1 MILEPTVMIHDQPQ
15 REQALDPTRSF
26 IVQAPAGS
34 GKTELLIQRFLTLLT
49 TVEAPEEILAITFT
63 KKAASE
69 MRARV
74 IKSLMNAIES
84 DEPTSPHAKH
94 TWIIARQVLQR
105 DSKLGWHLIQ
115 NPNQLRIQTIDSLC
129 TYLTKQ
135 LPLLSHFGSTPE
147 IVEDAQQLY
156 RETVHEILLHV
167 EENHAW
173 SKAIAN
179 LLSHLDNDMNKLH
192 DLLVSLLAKRDQWLP
207 YIHLNSD
214 SEQIKQELESHLAAI
229 ISDSLSH
236 LRKITPYELS
246 AEIIALARYAANH
259 LKSMQSQIS
268 LSNCDQLQT
277 LPGTDPNDKACWL
290 GIAELLLTKDNEWRK
305 IFKIDCGFP
314 AASSFKNKEEKQL
327 AGDYKDR
334 ALQLVAKLQDNLE
347 FKTAL
352 ANLRDLPDAQYNDTQ
367 WDILQS
373 LLLVLK
379 IIAAQLRVTFQLHG
393 QIDFIQNAQA
403 ALEALGTAD
412 HYTDLALALDYQIKH
427 ILVDEFQDTS
437 LSQHQLLEKL
447 VVGWENGDGRTLFVV
462 GDPMQSI
469 YRFRE
474 AEVGLFI
481 RMRSLGIGSL
491 SLIPLTLSVNFRSRA
506 PIVDWNNAHFAA
518 LFPTYNDIAT
528 GAVTYSSS
536 HAHHTDSE
544 HTEISVKGFCAED
557 DNRQTEYVIE
567 LIQRTLAKYPTEK
580 IAILVRSRPH
590 LKQIIPALKRAA
602 LPYCAVAIDSLASRQ
617 HIQDLLSLACAL
629 THPADRIAWLAI
641 LRAPW
646 CGLTL
651 ADMLVIAGENAH
663 VSIWERLTNHDVIN
677 QLSTDG
683 KIRVGRVLP
692 ILKTAITERERTGL
706 RQWIE
711 HTWLMLGGPA
721 CLIDQDDL
729 NDIEAFFKLLEKTS
743 VQGQMID
750 LEKLKE
756 KTTKLFATAHDHDAP
771 IQIMT
776 IHSAKGLEFDTV
788 ILPHLEKK
796 PAADDKS
803 LLLWMERPLNQRD
816 VALLLAP
823 IQATGIERDKL
834 YDYINKQHQI
844 KLEHEVDRLLYVATT
859 RAKKRLHL
867 TFKANM
873 KDDGQVK
880 LDSGSFLE
888 KLWPL
893 LQRNKDHILVTESPS
908 PMTETPKVP
917 QRHLVRLVT
926 EWKNPI
932 ISNISTKLAIHQQ
945 KSGFTLNEDDQ
956 RLIGIVI
963 HRILQQLA
971 TTGIDW
977 WRQQSSSAHNN
988 YIEKQLYHAGI
999 LPNKMQN
1006 ASTLTSQAIS
1016 QTLGDPRGKW
1026 ILHPHQNSLAEYKI
1040 TSCISNEIQHYV
1052 IDRTFIDEHGTRW
1065 IIDYKTTT
1073 FSADDLAKFHQR
1085 EKEKYMAK
1093 MQQYA
1098 EAFKSVEETPIKLGL
1113 YFPVIPSWH
1122 EWEAN

>member
-1 MILEPTVMIHDQPQ
+1 MIHDQPQ
-15 REQALDPTRSF
+15 RQQALDPTRSF

-49 TVEAPEEILAITFT
+49 TVDSPEEILAITFT

-74 IKSLMNAIES
+74 IKSLMSAIEP
-84 DEPTSPHAKH
+84 DEPASPHAKH
-94 TWIIARQVLQR
+94 TWNIARQVLQR
-105 DSKLGWHLIQ
+105 DSKLGWHLVQ

-147 IVEDAQQLY
+147 IVEDAQHLY

-179 LLSHLDNDMNKLH
+179 LLSHLDNDLNKLH

-207 YIHLNSD
+207 YIHLNSNSD
-214 SEQIKQELESHLAAI
+214 HIKRELESHLAAI

-246 AEIIALARYAANH
+246 SEIIALARYAANQ
-259 LKSMQSQIS
+259 LKSLQSLTP
-268 LSNCDQLQT
+268 LSSCDQLLV
-277 LPGTDPNDKACWL
+277 LPGTEPMDKAYWL
-290 GIAELLLTKDNEWRK
+290 GIAELLLTKDGEWRK
-305 IFKIDCGFP
+305 TFKIDCGFP

-327 AGDYKDR
+327 ASDYKER
-334 ALQLVAKLQDNLE
+334 ALQLISKLQDNSE
-347 FKTAL
+347 FKIAL
-352 ANLRDLPDAQYNDTQ
+352 ANLRDLPEAEYNATQ

-403 ALEALGTAD
+403 ALEALGTTD

-481 RMRSLGIGSL
+481 RMRSSGIGHL

-506 PIVDWNNAHFAA
+506 PIVEWNNTHFSA

-528 GAVTYSSS
+528 GAVTYSAS

-544 HTEISVKGFCAED
+544 HTEISVKGFSTD
-557 DNRQTEYVIE
+557 DENAQTQYVVE
-567 LIQRTLAKYPTEK
+567 LIQRTLTQYPNEK

-590 LKQIIPALKRAA
+590 LKQIIPALKRAE

-617 HIQDLLSLACAL
+617 HILDLLSLTCAL
-629 THPADRIAWLAI
+629 THPADRVSWLAI

-651 ADMLVIAGENAH
+651 ADLLIMAGENAST
-663 VSIWERLTNHDVIN
+663 SIWDRLTNRDVIS

-683 KIRVGRVLP
+683 QSRLNRVLP
-692 ILKTAITERERTGL
+692 ILKTAITERERTDL

-721 CLIDQDDL
+721 CLLDRVNLDDT
-729 NDIEAFFKLLEKTS
+729 EAFFKLLEKTAAP
-743 VQGQMID
+743 GQPID
-750 LEKLKE
+750 LEKLKG
-756 KTTKLFATAHDHDAP
+756 KITKLYATAHDHDAP

-803 LLLWMERPLNQRD
+803 LLLWMERPLNQQD

-834 YDYINKQHQI
+834 YDYVNKQHQV

-867 TFKANM
+867 TFHATM

-880 LDSGSFLE
+880 LDSGSFLQ

-893 LQRNKDHILVTESPS
+893 LMGDKEHILITKPPS
-908 PMTETPKVP
+908 PITETPKQQP
-917 QRHLVRLVT
+917 RHLLRLVT

-932 ISNISTKLAIHQQ
+932 TSHSSTKLAIHQQ
-945 KSGFTLNEDDQ
+945 KSGFALNEDDQ

-971 TTGIDW
+971 TAGIDW
-977 WRQQSSSAHNN
+977 WTQQTAAAHQN
-988 YIEKQLYHAGI
+988 YIEKQLSYAGI
-999 LPNKMQN
+999 LPSKMKN
-1006 ASTLTSQAIS
+1006 AASLTSQAIS
-1016 QTLGDPRGKW
+1016 QTLADERGKW
-1026 ILHPHQNSLAEYKI
+1026 ILHSHQNSLAEFKI
-1040 TSCISNEIQHYV
+1040 TRIQSNKIQHYV
-1052 IDRTFIDEHGTRW
+1052 IDRTFIDENGIRW

-1085 EKEKYMAK
+1085 EKEKYMTK
-1093 MQQYA
+1093 MQNYA
-1098 EAFKSVEETPIKLGL
+1098 DAFRSTEDNRIKLGL
-1113 YFPVIPSWH
+1113 YFPSIPSWH